1 MCSDCVNSIVR
12 DHAIGLIGSSGTLDA
27 EDPQVVE
34 EVMNEFDITLSAA
47 RAAVAEAQ
55 RVLRRRSDEAMVE
68 ALLRVE
74 APRAAAAAA
83 AEAEAAEAAQD
94 AALNASEELRE
105 AEEFF
110 VEAEEFFAPAAR
122 PAAAARPAS
131 GGGRSSPLMFLPQNI
146 PGFLPSDV
154 LARDLLV
161 KMQRAARS
169 DREQFKKHQ
178 PGLEK
183 LKLVN
188 EVIQALR
195 DPDVARAL
203 LDQNVLGVLAGAA
216 HEAGWI
222 DVLPN
227 GKLPSLSLRT
237 KLLVEVA
244 QLPVTKQ
251 VFILFLSIFLITLH
265 YFHYE

>member
-1 MCSDCVNSIVR
+1 MNQARESIR
-12 DHAIGLIGSSGTLDA
+12 RRKGLRKKGGDA
-27 EDPQVVE
+27 EKKKEADA
-34 EVMNEFDITLSAA
+34 LS
-47 RAAVAEAQ
+47 
-55 RVLRRRSDEAMVE
+55 
-68 ALLRVE
+68 
-74 APRAAAAAA
+74 
-83 AEAEAAEAAQD
+83 
-94 AALNASEELRE
+94 
-105 AEEFF
+105 
-110 VEAEEFFAPAAR
+110 
-122 PAAAARPAS
+122 
-131 GGGRSSPLMFLPQNI
+131 
-146 PGFLPSDV
+146 
-154 LARDLLV
+154 ARDLLV